1 MNRLVLLAMHVCR
14 VVHAFER
21 METMGLLRAA
31 ECAHGMDPTC
41 TAILILAT
49 TPMAVALFL
58 IAKMSL
64 ELAVSD
70 PGK

>member
-1 MNRLVLLAMHVCR
+1 
-14 VVHAFER
+14 

-64 ELAVSD
+64 ELAASD

>member
-1 MNRLVLLAMHVCR
+1 
-14 VVHAFER
+14 
-21 METMGLLRAA
+21 
-31 ECAHGMDPTC
+31 MDPTC

-64 ELAVSD
+64 LAASD